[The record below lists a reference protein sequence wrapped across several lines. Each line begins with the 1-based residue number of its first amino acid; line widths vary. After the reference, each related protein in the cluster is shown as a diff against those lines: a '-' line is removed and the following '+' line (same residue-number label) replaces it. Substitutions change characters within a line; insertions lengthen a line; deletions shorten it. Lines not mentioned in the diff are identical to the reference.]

1 MATQQ
6 WTDDEW
12 AEWLQSTA
20 ASAPWA
26 ESVLADWER
35 SLDRFPWVPIID
47 TAESAPTP
55 KARGKQTSELKGDKW
70 PKIPSRINTTTF
82 VPTHKDWL
90 LRRLQEAETDY
101 KRASVW
107 YPVSRMSDETFLEV
121 AATLGWRY
129 AQLYN
134 MDVFHKIVTGGGGMM
149 SRSTSTA

>member
-1 MATQQ
+1 MASPIRVFDMATPQ

-20 ASAPWA
+20 ASAPWPQ
-26 ESVLADWER
+26 SVLAHWE
-35 SLDRFPWVPIID
+35 PYWVPIID

-55 KARGKQTSELKGDKW
+55 KARGKQTSEPKGDKW
-70 PKIPSRINTTTF
+70 PKIQSDINRTTF

-101 KRASVW
+101 RHASVW

-134 MDVFHKIVTGGGGMM
+134 MDVFHKIVTGGL
-149 SRSTSTA
+149 SLIHI